1 MPSDVAASSASVPV
15 SAPASV
21 AHAGSPAPHAVVT
34 GSSSGIGRAIAESL
48 LATGWRVTGL
58 DVAPPAIAHPAFAHL
73 PVNLADGEAIARAAA
88 ALLGSGPRATTAS
101 NAPGHAS
108 SHAPD
113 PSPAS
118 QATDAPDALIHA
130 AGVLRVGPLGQLDHA
145 GGELMWRLHV
155 DAATRLADALVPA
168 MATRGRGRVVFVGSR
183 VAQGMPGRGQYA
195 ATKAALIALARSWA
209 AEVAGQGV
217 TVNVVSPAATA
228 TGMLAD
234 PARAGSAPRL
244 PPIGRLIEPAEI
256 AALTGY
262 LLSPAAAAI
271 TGQDIAICG
280 GSSLAR

>member
-1 MPSDVAASSASVPV
+1 MPNDASL
-15 SAPASV
+15 
-21 AHAGSPAPHAVVT
+21 HAVVT
-34 GSSSGIGRAIAESL
+34 GASSGIGRSIAQSL
-48 LATGWRVTGL
+48 VDAGWLVTGL
-58 DVAPPAIAHPAFAHL
+58 DVAPPSIARAGFTHVA
-73 PVNLADGEAIARAAA
+73 VNLADGGDIARAAA
-88 ALLGSGPRATTAS
+88 ALPPA
-101 NAPGHAS
+101 HA
-108 SHAPD
+108 
-113 PSPAS
+113 
-118 QATDAPDALIHA
+118 LVHA
-130 AGVLRVGPLGQLDHA
+130 AGVLRVGALGQLDHA

-168 MATRGRGRVVFVGSR
+168 MAARGHGRVVFVGSR
-183 VAQGMPGRGQYA
+183 VAQGMAGRGQYA

-228 TGMLAD
+228 TGMLND

-256 AALTGY
+256 AALVGF
-262 LLSPAAAAI
+262 LLSPPAAAI